1 MASIR
6 RWDRHARTLD
16 RLEALSLLHGQR
28 SARDD
33 KAIRAATRFW
43 LGLQQVLLLTCYF
56 PFTPTL
62 NPKTGTPGNNPMIS
76 LRMKLPLGG
85 VATALLP
92 SPAKRLLVT
101 VALLGFG
108 GFTPAA
114 VAEVSLPSVFSD
126 HMVLQRRQ
134 ANRVWGKAA
143 PGEKVIVTIGAQS
156 HEATAGAD
164 GAWQVMLKPME
175 ASSAPV
181 PLVAKGPTNEITI
194 ADVLVGEVWV
204 VSGQSNMA
212 SGLSQVDGGAAEA
225 QKADHP
231 QIRLLT
237 IPTRGSQTPVWTQ
250 PNARWAVCTPQTA
263 GRFSAVGY
271 IFAQQIHEAVGV
283 PVGIICNAW
292 AGSRGEAWIDR
303 KYFEGHENLL
313 PIVARYDGFEK
324 QMKELEAQGQPVPG
338 TLRSDVTGDD
348 RPANAWNGIVASH
361 VGYGIRGVLWYQG
374 EGNAP
379 RGHQYRELFPVLIES
394 WRKEWG
400 QGDFPFYWVNLPGN
414 STENPA
420 LAQNPNPTDSK
431 WAELRE
437 AQTMTLAKVKNSA
450 QAVAI
455 DLGGNGDLHPRNKK
469 DIGLRLA
476 NIALARDYGMQRPY
490 QSPAYRAMKAASGKI
505 TLTFDS
511 PNGRLQ
517 TLDGSPLRGFAIA
530 GADKKFVWA
539 DAVVNADGTITVSSD
554 KVADPVAVRYAWAE
568 NPVCNVYDAARLPLT
583 PFRTDDWPGMT
594 VGVLVH

>member
-1 MASIR
+1 MIPIRMMPFFKAS
-6 RWDRHARTLD
+6 ATLRSLSSAKL
-16 RLEALSLLHGQR
+16 RLPAAVLLC
-28 SARDD
+28 
-33 KAIRAATRFW
+33 
-43 LGLQQVLLLTCYF
+43 LGLL
-56 PFTPTL
+56 
-62 NPKTGTPGNNPMIS
+62 
-76 LRMKLPLGG
+76 
-85 VATALLP
+85 A
-92 SPAKRLLVT
+92 
-101 VALLGFG
+101 
-108 GFTPAA
+108 PAA

-143 PGEKVIVTIGAQS
+143 PAEKVTVTIGTQS
-156 HEATAGAD
+156 HAATAGAD
-164 GAWQVMLKPME
+164 GAWQVTLTPME
-175 ASSAPV
+175 ASSTPAT
-181 PLVAKGPTNEITI
+181 LTAKGAANEVTI

-204 VSGQSNMA
+204 ASGQSNMA

-237 IPTRGSQTPVWTQ
+237 IPTRGSQTPIWTQ
-250 PNARWAVCTPQTA
+250 PNVRWVVCTPQTA

-303 KYFEGHENLL
+303 KYFDGHENLL
-313 PIVARYDGFEK
+313 PLVARYDGFEK
-324 QMKELEAQGQPVPG
+324 QMKELEANGQPVPG
-338 TLRSDVTGDD
+338 NLRSDVTGDD

-361 VGYGIRGVLWYQG
+361 AGYGIRGVLWYQG

-400 QGDFPFYWVNLPGN
+400 QGDFSFYWVNLPGN
-414 STENPA
+414 STENPT
-420 LAQNPNPTDSK
+420 LARNPEPTDSK

-437 AQTMTLAKVKNSA
+437 AQTMTLAKVKNGG

-455 DLGGNGDLHPRNKK
+455 DLGGNGDLHPRNKR

-476 NIALARDYGMQRPY
+476 AIALARDYGIQKPY
-490 QSPAYRAMKAASGKI
+490 LSPTYRAMKADGNKI
-505 TLTFDS
+505 TLTFES
-511 PNGRLQ
+511 PNGKLQ
-517 TLDGSPLRGFAIA
+517 TLDGGPLRGFAIA

-539 DAVVNADGTITVSSD
+539 DAVVNADGTVTVSSD
-554 KVADPVAVRYAWAE
+554 KVPAPVAVRYAWAE
-568 NPVCNVYDAARLPLT
+568 NPVCNVYDSARLPLT
-583 PFRTDDWPGMT
+583 PFRTDDWPGIT